1 MSRRLTLPSSERRR
15 LSLGEAGLAIRA
27 AEDDDAA
34 PKFWGYA
41 AKFNERTEIGNPM
54 SWGFFEEIASTAFT
68 KTLQEGDQ
76 RFLVDH
82 LSNLVVSRVS
92 AGTLRLST
100 DKVGLITDSDLNEK
114 KSYVNDL
121 IENLRDGSI
130 TGMSFG
136 FQTVKDSW
144 QTIDVELANGK
155 TIEAELRIVQEAK
168 LWEVSAVTFPAYD
181 VTEAQ
186 LRSVATALVRSGDMD
201 RLARHAEREPDLMRF
216 VPEPSDI
223 TRAADQE
230 EPAASTPE
238 VDAKALAEVKRFMD
252 SRATWLGLPRR

>member
-1 MSRRLTLPSSERRR
+1 MSKSLTLPATERRR
-15 LSLGEAGLAIRA
+15 LSLDSAGLAVRA
-27 AEDDDAA
+27 DEGAA
-34 PKFWGYA
+34 PKFHGYA
-41 AKFNERTEIGNPM
+41 SKFNERTEIGNPM
-54 SWGFFEEIASTAFT
+54 SWGFFEEIASGAFT

-100 DKVGLITDSDLNEK
+100 DAVGLITDSDLNAK
-114 KSYVNDL
+114 KSYVSDL
-121 IENLRDGSI
+121 IENLSDGSI

-155 TIEAELRIVQEAK
+155 TIEAELRIVQEVK

-181 VTEAQ
+181 TTEAS

-201 RLARHAEREPDLMRF
+201 RLAHHAEREPDLMRY
-216 VPEPSDI
+216 VPEPSEL
-223 TRAADQE
+223 TRAEDR

-238 VDAKALAEVKRFMD
+238 IDARALEEVKRFIR
-252 SRATWLGLPRR
+252 SRSSYLGLPTR